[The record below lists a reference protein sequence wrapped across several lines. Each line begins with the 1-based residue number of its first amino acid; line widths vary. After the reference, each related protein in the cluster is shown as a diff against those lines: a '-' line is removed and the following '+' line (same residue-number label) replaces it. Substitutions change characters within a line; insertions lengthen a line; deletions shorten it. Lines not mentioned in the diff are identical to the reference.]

1 MALIEQEIMHM
12 NRISE
17 LLRILCIKI
26 NFHSKRKSNKIVLMR
41 LDALGDFV
49 IWLDS
54 AKEFKRKY
62 PSAKI
67 IVICQ
72 KSNAELAWT
81 LPYIDE
87 VCAIDLNKLQQLPAY
102 FLFLLL
108 KMRRYRGSIL
118 IQTVYSKTGMMN
130 VIAAMIPACKK
141 ITPGGD
147 DTNFLDN
154 EERHDEIYDS
164 IRDISSPWDMELQKN
179 AIFMRSLGFQYFRS
193 DFPALPEYSL
203 HKRRIK
209 KEYFVIVPGTNVCGK
224 EWYPKYYGIVAKY
237 IHDKYGMQCCLLGVE
252 KDRILVEEFRA
263 AYGWENPCIDM
274 IGKTNVMEY
283 IQLIRE
289 AALVL
294 SGDTSAAHIAV
305 AVRTKSIVVTGGWQY
320 GRFFPYCIETE
331 GKKAVFQRVCYQ
343 PMSCYRCNRKRI
355 TNQCRIDEKNT
366 GHWSCI
372 LAVAPEMVIKE
383 VELVL
388 SAKEGDEEQQYG

>member
-108 KMRRYRGSIL
+108 KMRR
-118 IQTVYSKTGMMN
+118 
-130 VIAAMIPACKK
+130 
-141 ITPGGD
+141 
-147 DTNFLDN
+147 
-154 EERHDEIYDS
+154 
-164 IRDISSPWDMELQKN
+164 
-179 AIFMRSLGFQYFRS
+179 
-193 DFPALPEYSL
+193 
-203 HKRRIK
+203 
-209 KEYFVIVPGTNVCGK
+209 
-224 EWYPKYYGIVAKY
+224 
-237 IHDKYGMQCCLLGVE
+237 
-252 KDRILVEEFRA
+252 
-263 AYGWENPCIDM
+263 
-274 IGKTNVMEY
+274 
-283 IQLIRE
+283 
-289 AALVL
+289 
-294 SGDTSAAHIAV
+294 
-305 AVRTKSIVVTGGWQY
+305 
-320 GRFFPYCIETE
+320 
-331 GKKAVFQRVCYQ
+331 
-343 PMSCYRCNRKRI
+343 
-355 TNQCRIDEKNT
+355 
-366 GHWSCI
+366 
-372 LAVAPEMVIKE
+372 
-383 VELVL
+383 
-388 SAKEGDEEQQYG
+388 